1 MKTIR
6 LFCTALALTLIGPPA
21 VSAADANRAT
31 INAILVIASNE
42 RGPTDQKLAPYEAN
56 LKRTLR
62 YESFRFAGE
71 GSASVSAG
79 GTAVVSLPNN
89 NRLEVQAE
97 RSDGRGVRLKVRY
110 GGTDVMIPPGKTVI
124 LAGRPA
130 GKSGEISAVIV
141 TAE

>member
-1 MKTIR
+1 MNTIR
-6 LFCTALALTLIGPPA
+6 LCFTLIVLALAGSIA
-21 VSAADANRAT
+21 VSAAEANRAT

-42 RGPTDQKLAPYEAN
+42 RGATDPKLAPYEAN

-71 GSASVSAG
+71 GSASVAAG
-79 GTAVVSLPNN
+79 GSAVVSLPNN

-97 RSDGRGVRLKVRY
+97 RSEGRGVRLKVRY
-110 GGTDVMIPPGKTVI
+110 GGTDVVIPPGKTVI

-130 GKSGEISAVIV
+130 GKSGEVSAVIV